1 MKMFNKRV
9 SAVFVTTAATAAALL
24 VTAPTANA
32 ATYNVDNNCG
42 YKVCGIENAGGQLNV
57 HYNSI
62 ANDGY
67 YSGRAHFYG
76 NVYNYAGETVS
87 ANGATS
93 QTYNFVFG
101 KNNVGNTAPGTGQAV
116 KNNAASVENC
126 GPYDAYRI
134 YYNSGYQGSS
144 QYFAHTNGS
153 QYCAGGKI
161 VDLNSTLKNNNAS
174 QHFA

>member
-9 SAVFVTTAATAAALL
+9 GAALATIAATAAALL
-24 VTAPTANA
+24 GTAPTANA
-32 ATYNVDNNCG
+32 ATYKVDNNCG
-42 YKVCGIENAGGQLNV
+42 YKVCAIENAGGQLNL

-67 YSGRAHFYG
+67 YSGVAHFYG

-87 ANGATS
+87 ANGATA

-101 KNNVGNTAPGTGQAV
+101 KNVVGNTAAGTGQAV

-126 GPYDAYRI
+126 GPWDAYRV

-153 QYCAGGKI
+153 QYCAGGKL